1 MTRSVRAGGRIATA
15 SAHRALR
22 SVRRGFP
29 YTAPTTPA
37 GVERLDPEPTL
48 GQHYDTEWAR
58 RFPARWGR
66 AVILESI
73 VRPAVA
79 ALASPDRVGTD
90 RLDGLGDRPVIFAAN
105 HHSHLDSPVLLSSI
119 PEPWRYKMFVGAAAD
134 YFFRTRVTAAA
145 SALVIGAIPIERTKV
160 TRRSADQAS
169 ALIGDGWS
177 MLIFPEGGRSPD
189 GWGQRFRGGAAYL
202 SSRTGAPVVPVHIE
216 GTGRILRK
224 GSKMLTPA
232 HTKVTFGSPLHPQD
246 GESANRMA
254 ERIEQAV
261 AELADEATTDWWAA
275 RQRAASGATPAL
287 SGPAAP
293 AWRRAWALGDRGPR
307 RRQKTR
313 WPEL

>member
-1 MTRSVRAGGRIATA
+1 VNSVVRSLGR
-15 SAHRALR
+15 LR
-22 SVRRGFP
+22 RLRPGFP
-29 YTAPTTPA
+29 FVAPTTPA
-37 GVERLDPEPTL
+37 GVEWLDPEPTL
-48 GQHYDTEWAR
+48 GQHYDTDWAR

-145 SALVIGAIPIERTKV
+145 SALVIGAIPIERTRV

-232 HTKVTFGSPLHPQD
+232 RTKVTFGSPLHPED

-275 RQRAASGATPAL
+275 RQRAAGGATPAL
-287 SGPAAP
+287 SGPSAP